1 MKAEL
6 IITYYIILLWQIIRQ
21 IDWPMNYDQALQ
33 WWQCSNDII
42 QITLFMKALIKT
54 ETKIHRLEFKFF
66 KYIMNVQGKTIYSKT
81 ENT

>member
-6 IITYYIILLWQIIRQ
+6 IITYYIILLLQIIRQ

-42 QITLFMKALIKT
+42 QITLFMKALIK
-54 ETKIHRLEFKFF
+54 
-66 KYIMNVQGKTIYSKT
+66 NW
-81 ENT
+81 N

>member
-1 MKAEL
+1 MM
-6 IITYYIILLWQIIRQ
+6 T
-21 IDWPMNYDQALQ
+21 
-33 WWQCSNDII
+33 SNDII

-81 ENT
+81 ENTQSVIEPIPFLLDCQK

>member
-1 MKAEL
+1 MTNYKTNWLTNEL
-6 IITYYIILLWQIIRQ
+6 WSSTS
-21 IDWPMNYDQALQ
+21 MMT
-33 WWQCSNDII
+33 SNDII